1 MKLTAKVKLESGDK
15 HALLRTLEAANECA
29 DWISEQAWHA
39 KTFAPYSIHKVTYT
53 EARIRTGLT
62 AQVVIRAISKVAD
75 SYKLDKKVQRTF
87 RPHGAIAY
95 DPRILRWDI
104 AKRRVSIWT
113 VEGRREFSF
122 VGGER
127 QYALLATQHGESDL
141 IYQRG
146 EFYLAATCDAP
157 EAAPISAAG
166 FLGVDLG
173 IAQIAVDSDGRQYSG
188 SQIKS
193 VRCRHRRL
201 RRKLQKKQT
210 RAAKRRLKKLSGKEQ
225 RFARHTNHV
234 ISKEIVACAEGTQR
248 GLKLEDLSGIRDRVD
263 TVCRRKQRVIL
274 HSWAFH
280 QLFAFISYK
289 AALAGVPLAL
299 VNPRNT
305 SRECS
310 ACGCV
315 EKRNRPNQSKF
326 RCVSCGFAAHADWNA
341 ALVIRSR
348 PAVSP
353 VRVPRT
359 RLSELCESSHVS
371 VKSRRL

>member
-1 MKLTAKVKLESGDK
+1 VKLTAKVKLEGGDK

-188 SQIKS
+188 SQIKKRS
-193 VRCRHRRL
+193 LPPSPPAPEAAKEANPRRETQAEETFGQGATLRPTHEPRYKQGDRCL
-201 RRKLQKKQT
+201 RRRHAARFET
-210 RAAKRRLKKLSGKEQ
+210 R
-225 RFARHTNHV
+225 
-234 ISKEIVACAEGTQR
+234 
-248 GLKLEDLSGIRDRVD
+248 
-263 TVCRRKQRVIL
+263 
-274 HSWAFH
+274 
-280 QLFAFISYK
+280 
-289 AALAGVPLAL
+289 
-299 VNPRNT
+299 
-305 SRECS
+305 
-310 ACGCV
+310 
-315 EKRNRPNQSKF
+315 RPF
-326 RCVSCGFAAHADWNA
+326 GY
-341 ALVIRSR
+341 
-348 PAVSP
+348 
-353 VRVPRT
+353 
-359 RLSELCESSHVS
+359 
-371 VKSRRL
+371 